1 MPVRRQTAAGSRNF
15 SASGF
20 FNRTETEYQKL
31 ANIAVVEYA
40 YPDNFCSR
48 SQAAILRY
56 AMKILITTDLFTT
69 ETNGVVTSVRNLRSE
84 LEASG
89 HEVRILTLSDS
100 IHSHADGAVTYIRS
114 IPFGVVYPDVR
125 MPTSYRHPLIRALVD
140 WKPDIIHSQCEFFSY
155 QYAKYISKRTG
166 APIVHTYHTL
176 YEQYVTYIFPSQK
189 LGARAVGFL
198 SQKRLKRVSHLVA
211 PTSKVEKTL
220 RGYGIEQDISVVPS
234 GICLEQHKQPLSKE
248 ARLERR
254 RELGI
259 ADDDLVLLNLGRLGT
274 EKNLSELLDLFAE
287 AASNTDH
294 LFFLIVG
301 DGPAKEELE
310 QQAHALGLTGKIRF
324 TGMVPP
330 SQVQNYYQLG
340 DVFVSASTSETQG
353 LTYVEAAAN
362 GLPLLCRRDPCLD
375 DVLLPGENGFT
386 YTCASEFLAALDAV
400 RRDPQWRT
408 AAGLKS
414 KEIAAAFDT
423 STFGKSIEAIYE
435 AVLQKE
441 TLHAN
446 DR

>member
-1 MPVRRQTAAGSRNF
+1 
-15 SASGF
+15 
-20 FNRTETEYQKL
+20 
-31 ANIAVVEYA
+31 
-40 YPDNFCSR
+40 
-48 SQAAILRY
+48 
-56 AMKILITTDLFTT
+56 MKILITTDLFTT

-248 ARLERR
+248 C
-254 RELGI
+254 
-259 ADDDLVLLNLGRLGT
+259 
-274 EKNLSELLDLFAE
+274 
-287 AASNTDH
+287 
-294 LFFLIVG
+294 
-301 DGPAKEELE
+301 
-310 QQAHALGLTGKIRF
+310 
-324 TGMVPP
+324 PP
-330 SQVQNYYQLG
+330 G
-340 DVFVSASTSETQG
+340 
-353 LTYVEAAAN
+353 
-362 GLPLLCRRDPCLD
+362 
-375 DVLLPGENGFT
+375 
-386 YTCASEFLAALDAV
+386 
-400 RRDPQWRT
+400 T
-408 AAGLKS
+408 AAG
-414 KEIAAAFDT
+414 A
-423 STFGKSIEAIYE
+423 G
-435 AVLQKE
+435 
-441 TLHAN
+441 HCG
-446 DR
+446 